1 MSLNFQC
8 KWCHFSGHFSLQGN
22 PHKLLFSKKK
32 IATGI
37 ILHKFVLQI
46 YYVWFLERFSFSL
59 CFDENSWR
67 IVYCFSCWLILKWIV
82 LKKYVFIIQINVLSN
97 RRTANCKLW
106 ISGSIRSKKT
116 LVCMYYINMKWASEN
131 MFLPKTNSKSPQ
143 ILHQIRLFKKKT
155 ITNQQTSLS
164 SPIANILFKN
174 LFRCWKG
181 LLQYALNRYCIGLSR
196 FFRLEYMW
204 IIHFI

>member
-1 MSLNFQC
+1 MRIRGGL
-8 KWCHFSGHFSLQGN
+8 
-22 PHKLLFSKKK
+22 SK
-32 IATGI
+32 
-37 ILHKFVLQI
+37 
-46 YYVWFLERFSFSL
+46 
-59 CFDENSWR
+59 
-67 IVYCFSCWLILKWIV
+67 YCFSCWLILKWIV

-116 LVCMYYINMKWASEN
+116 LVCTILTWNELLRTCFYQKQIPSHHKFY
-131 MFLPKTNSKSPQ
+131 TKSGC
-143 ILHQIRLFKKKT
+143 LKKKNNNKS
-155 ITNQQTSLS
+155 TNKPKQ
-164 SPIANILFKN
+164 PNILFKN
-174 LFRCWKG
+174 LFRWWKG